1 MDDLTAVRDLLAEP
15 EPSREVIAAGRDRL
29 LAAMP
34 SPQGPPGDRRL
45 LQARRGRRAAWWTA
59 LGMGLAG
66 TAAAAA
72 LVITSSTAASPT
84 PLPHLPAPGT
94 QDTGA
99 EARQVLL
106 AAATAAARAPAEGAY
121 WVTRTVRGNQRVAPS
136 AGYLILQ
143 SRAEE
148 MWLSRARDGQ
158 SWRISQYLGAKPAT
172 PKDEAAWRKDG
183 SPDRWLF
190 ADGALTGGYVSAE
203 DRIES
208 KPGERE
214 ASRLRGKWK
223 GSAGYLTKGL
233 LTWAE
238 VRAIPDTP
246 EKLRIYLNGRGKE
259 FTAESPGAEKAEK
272 QVEPWLLEDC
282 VQLLTSL
289 PVTPATRAAAYRLL
303 ASLPGMTSEGEV
315 VDRLG
320 RVGQAISYPVSTT
333 TPQGESKVY
342 GTNRLVI
349 DVSSGLPL
357 SRERD
362 GLDRL
367 RDGRTYKVTSFAVYE
382 RIGWTDDLP
391 DLPDRRD

>member
-15 EPSREVIAAGRDRL
+15 EPSHEVIAAGRDRL

-34 SPQGPPGDRRL
+34 SPQGPPRE
-45 LQARRGRRAAWWTA
+45 QARRGRRAAWWTA
-59 LGMGLAG
+59 LGMGVVG
-66 TAAAAA
+66 TAAAAT
-72 LVITSSTAASPT
+72 LVITSSTAAPPT
-84 PLPHLPAPGT
+84 PPLTRLPAPGT
-94 QDTGA
+94 QNTVA

-121 WVTRTVRGNQRVAPS
+121 WVTRTVQGNQRVAPN
-136 AGYLILQ
+136 AGYLILR
-143 SRAEE
+143 SHAEE

-203 DRIES
+203 ERIES
-208 KPGERE
+208 EPGERE
-214 ASRLRGKWK
+214 AFRLRGKWK
-223 GSAGYLTKGL
+223 GSAGHLTKGL

-259 FTAESPGAEKAEK
+259 FTAKWPGAEK

-289 PVTPATRAAAYRLL
+289 PVTPGTRAAAYRLL
-303 ASLPGMTSEGEV
+303 ASLPGMTSEGKV
-315 VDRLG
+315 VDGLG
-320 RVGQAISYPVSTT
+320 RIGQAISYPVSTT

-367 RDGRTYKVTSFAVYE
+367 RDGRTYKVTSFTAYE

-391 DLPDRRD
+391 DLPARHD